1 MSVRTQK
8 ESEEVKTY
16 AFTPLYTTVTLE
28 KAIRL
33 EPKELNNKNID
44 AVLEYHIKR
53 ELGNKC
59 TKDGYIKADSISII
73 SRTIGTVKSLLLD
86 GSVGYKVVFEADV
99 CYPRQN
105 DIWKCKVSK
114 INRVG
119 IMAEKKGAPLNISI
133 PKQVQYNKK
142 IYKKLKPDETG
153 QEIVVQV
160 IDARLE
166 YNKRDLYV
174 LCKLIDVLE

>member
-1 MSVRTQK
+1 
-8 ESEEVKTY
+8 
-16 AFTPLYTTVTLE
+16 
-28 KAIRL
+28 
-33 EPKELNNKNID
+33 
-44 AVLEYHIKR
+44 
-53 ELGNKC
+53 
-59 TKDGYIKADSISII
+59 
-73 SRTIGTVKSLLLD
+73 
-86 GSVGYKVVFEADV
+86 
-99 CYPRQN
+99 
-105 DIWKCKVSK
+105 
-114 INRVG
+114 
-119 IMAEKKGAPLNISI
+119 MAEKKGAPLNISI